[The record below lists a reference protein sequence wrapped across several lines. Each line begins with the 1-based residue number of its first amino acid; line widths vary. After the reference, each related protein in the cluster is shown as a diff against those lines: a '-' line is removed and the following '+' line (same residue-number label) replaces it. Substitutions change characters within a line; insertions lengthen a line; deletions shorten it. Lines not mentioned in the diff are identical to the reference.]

1 MKKVLLLSTAL
12 CWFAT
17 SAFAVGADLTVVAC
31 PGVAG
36 ASNDAGALDCA
47 GGSTLVLLGT
57 FQPAEAIADLVAAD
71 AILDFTVAG
80 GDMNS
85 SASFWDLQVS
95 NSAALNGAAARPG
108 SGCSTYNNAFG
119 VANSGFAAAAAVQ
132 RSDRVRVATTS
143 YRPSNLA
150 ATLNQKIFAF
160 QLLID
165 LSTSAE
171 ASGSGGTGCTLPIAL
186 ALEQII
192 PGSASNAPVTTLT
205 SGSSALNYVLAN
217 GGSLPTATSRRSWG
231 QLKAMFR

>member
-1 MKKVLLLSTAL
+1 MKKTLLLCGLL
-12 CWFAT
+12 CLFAT
-17 SAFAVGADLTVVAC
+17 SAFAIGADLTVVAC

-36 ASNDAGALDCA
+36 ASNDAGTLNCA
-47 GGSTLVLLGT
+47 GGSTLLLLGT

-71 AILDFTVAG
+71 AILDFTIAG
-80 GDMNS
+80 GDINS
-85 SASFWDLQVS
+85 SANFWDLQTN
-95 NSAALNGAAARPG
+95 NSAALNGAPGRPT
-108 SGCSTYNNAFG
+108 SGCSTYANAFG

-143 YRPSNLA
+143 YRPNNLA
-150 ATLNQKIFAF
+150 TTANQKIFAF

-171 ASGSGGTGCTLPIAL
+171 ASGAGGNGCLQPIAL